1 MVQHRPHT
9 TVMLAM
15 SADGKIADVR
25 RSPARFGSKTD
36 IAHPEEQIVCFRCC
50 FIRYWNSTRLRY
62 NPNCI
67 APTTAAT
74 TNSCEKAF
82 PTCLYTYYRFCEPQ
96 SGNTILSAANQTL
109 VTNDNSR
116 SAFLERTSRI

>member
-9 TVMLAM
+9 TVILAM

-36 IAHPEEQIVCFRCC
+36 IAHLEEQIACFRCC
-50 FIRYWNSTRLRY
+50 FIRCWYSTRLRY

-74 TNSCEKAF
+74 TN
-82 PTCLYTYYRFCEPQ
+82 
-96 SGNTILSAANQTL
+96 
-109 VTNDNSR
+109 
-116 SAFLERTSRI
+116 